1 MDIKN
6 KLKQMREGSMSQ
18 YFYTVS
24 LRRCSL
30 EYLMKV
36 GVL

>member
-6 KLKQMREGSMSQ
+6 KLKQMREGSMSH

>member
-6 KLKQMREGSMSQ
+6 KLKQMREGSMSH
-18 YFYTVS
+18 YFYIVS

-30 EYLMKV
+30 EYLMKIDV
-36 GVL
+36 F